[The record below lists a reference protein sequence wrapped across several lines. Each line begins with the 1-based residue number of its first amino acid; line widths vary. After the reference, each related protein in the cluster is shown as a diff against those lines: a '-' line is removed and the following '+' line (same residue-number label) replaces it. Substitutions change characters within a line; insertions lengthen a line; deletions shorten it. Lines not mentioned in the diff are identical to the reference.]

1 MLTAVFIKGERFG
14 TFDHSLCWC
23 RTGDVLDREYCFKYV
38 SSGAADIEEECI
50 VITEGTCPL
59 HREDLE
65 NGIANQR
72 SITEEDEENNMKSML
87 LREFSNSRKR
97 LSLSNPSRHWPNN
110 EIPYLLR

>member
-1 MLTAVFIKGERFG
+1 MRESRTL
-14 TFDHSLCWC
+14 DYSLCWC
-23 RTGDVLDREYCFKYV
+23 RTGDALDREYCFKQV
-38 SSGAADIEEECI
+38 SSGAADIEEECEVETGAP

-59 HREDLE
+59 QREDLE

-72 SITEEDEENNMKSML
+72 SVTEEDEENNMKSML
-87 LREFSNSRKR
+87 MREFSNSRKR